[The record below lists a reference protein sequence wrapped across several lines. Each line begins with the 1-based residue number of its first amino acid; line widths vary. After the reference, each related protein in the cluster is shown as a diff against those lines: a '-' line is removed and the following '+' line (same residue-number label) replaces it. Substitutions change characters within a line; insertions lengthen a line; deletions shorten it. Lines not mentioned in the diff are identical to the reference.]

1 MESSEDR
8 RKAAIG
14 RLKAKQEFK
23 KSLVAYLAVN
33 GLLVAIWALGDGGGF
48 WPIWPILG
56 WGLAIVLQG
65 WNAYFRN
72 PISERDIEREI
83 EKGS

>member
-1 MESSEDR
+1 MDNSQDQ
-8 RKAAIG
+8 RKAGIE
-14 RLKAKQEFK
+14 RLRARRDFQ
-23 KSLVAYLAVN
+23 KSLVAYVAVN
-33 GLLVAIWALGDGGGF
+33 GLLVAIWAPGDGGDF

-72 PISERDIEREI
+72 PISERDIER
-83 EKGS
+83 